1 MADGNLTL
9 TEKEIADL
17 EADLAKKQKEL
28 DDARAAADEK
38 IRAARA
44 ANATKIFDEVM
55 ALLNGSGQYFGVAQ
69 KNKITSFFDKAPKA
83 PKAPK
88 EDKPKSDKPDQYIL
102 TSGPNAGDTWDG
114 RGRVVKS
121 SFAAWH
127 ASDEGK
133 AFVKK
138 TLASEDGKA
147 WFAANSVDGK
157 VKTDEKGQ
165 AKGPFPINPAFAE
178 WAKAKAA
185 AKAK

>member
-28 DDARAAADEK
+28 DDARAAVDEK

-44 ANATKIFDEVM
+44 ANASKVFDEVM
-55 ALLNGSGQYFGVAQ
+55 ALLNGSGHYFGTAQ
-69 KNKITSFFDKAPKA
+69 KNKISSFFDKAPKA

-102 TSGPNAGDTWDG
+102 TSGPNKGDTWG
-114 RGRVVKS
+114 GQGKVVKS

-127 ASDEGK
+127 ASDDGK

-138 TLASEDGKA
+138 TLASEEGKA
-147 WFAANSVDGK
+147 WLAANSVDGK
-157 VKTDEKGQ
+157 VKADEKGQ
-165 AKGPFPINPAFAE
+165 ARGPFPINPAYVE
-178 WAKAKAA
+178 WKKAKDAS
-185 AKAK
+185 KAK